1 MTLIYCGPVPI
12 HWLAPTV
19 NVTEPVLRYILSED
33 EWGKGSSFKAQRRRE
48 EFLRSRYLIR
58 RLTGTTESLLQDEHG
73 APTWPVQWTGSITH
87 KDGFVGVALLPSEQW
102 LSVGIDAEDPNR
114 MRPEFA
120 SRLSNEAEVALLQT
134 FAATH
139 GWTFNAAL
147 TVLFGFKE
155 ALFKAHFPLGKRHF
169 YFLDAA
175 VESLTVTHVDNMT
188 TRGKISARVLVD
200 TTPTTPS
207 GTIVSGHFVSITVTG
222 RSFILTALALP
233 R

>member
-1 MTLIYCGPVPI
+1 M
-12 HWLAPTV
+12 
-19 NVTEPVLRYILSED
+19 R
-33 EWGKGSSFKAQRRRE
+33 
-48 EFLRSRYLIR
+48 
-58 RLTGTTESLLQDEHG
+58 QDEHG
-73 APTWPVQWTGSITH
+73 APTWPDQWTGSITH
-87 KDGFVGVALLPSEQW
+87 KDGFVGVTLLPSEQW
-102 LSVGIDAEDPNR
+102 LSVGIDAEDPTR

-120 SRLSNEAEVALLQT
+120 PRLTNAAEVALLQT

-139 GWTFNAAL
+139 EWTFNAAL

-155 ALFKAHFPLGKRHF
+155 AIFKAHFPLGKRLF

-175 VESLTVTHVDNMT
+175 VESLTITHVDHLT
-188 TRGKISARVLVD
+188 TRGQITARLLVD

-207 GTIVSGHFVSITVTG
+207 GTIVSGHFVSMTDTG